1 MGALAGHLAHLQENL
16 DFTFGELKD
25 ILGAVATADMP
36 VVEKVDGQNIFF
48 KISVDPATG
57 ELRTARNA
65 GDLHK
70 GGMSPEEFAA
80 KWQGHPAESAFMNG
94 FGAIDRGLSGM
105 NASSLKDI
113 FTPTS
118 TDGQRFINAEI
129 VYSGNPNVINYGGDY
144 IVMHNLQEFDES
156 GKLVDIQLRDAD
168 FQNLIQGI
176 EEAQQQMDGET
187 WKVVGPQITKLQDL
201 SATDIQDKF
210 NTKLNKLGVTDSMT
224 LGDFVENSLRE
235 QVVGNLP
242 IPVHK
247 QEKIV
252 KRILG
257 LGQGLSD
264 ADVPNLKDIK
274 VGLSKESQKKV
285 SALAT
290 KVNSQKTVAAVL
302 MPVELAIHDFATEV
316 LAGLSSA
323 LSGDHDNEISRLKAQ
338 LEDAK
343 EKIMSARD
351 AKSDARREMLS
362 RQLNKLG
369 DSNNIA
375 SSIEGIVFEHPPGS
389 KALYKLTGA
398 FAPLNQ
404 IIGASYRIPKN
415 QSEHLIRRYVKGF
428 LAG

>member
-25 ILGAVATADMP
+25 ILGSVAAGETP

-65 GDLHK
+65 GDLNK
-70 GGMSPEEFAA
+70 GGMSPEEFSA
-80 KWQGHPAESAFMNG
+80 KWTGHPAESAFMNG
-94 FGAIDRGLSGM
+94 FGAIDRALSGM
-105 NASSLKDI
+105 NANTLKDI
-113 FTPTS
+113 FTPAS
-118 TDGQRFINAEI
+118 VDGQRFINAEI
-129 VYSGNPNVINYGGDY
+129 VYTGNPNVINYGGDY
-144 IVMHNLQEFDES
+144 IVMHNLQEFDEN
-156 GKLVDIQLRDAD
+156 GKLVDVQLQGAE
-168 FQNLIQGI
+168 FQNLVQGI
-176 EEAQQQMDGET
+176 EDSQKQMDNES
-187 WKVVGPQITKLQDL
+187 WKVIGPQITKLQDL

-210 NTKLNKLGVTDSMT
+210 NSKLSALGVTDSMT
-224 LGDFVENSLRE
+224 LGDFVENRLRD
-235 QVVGNLP
+235 QVVGRLA

-274 VGLSKESQKKV
+274 AGLSKEAQKKV

-290 KVNSQKTVAAVL
+290 KVNSQKTVGAVL
-302 MPVELAIHDFATEV
+302 APVELAIHDFATEV
-316 LAGLSSA
+316 LSGLSSA
-323 LSGDHDNEISRLKAQ
+323 LSDDHDNEISRLKMQ
-338 LEDAK
+338 LDDAK

-351 AKSDARREMLS
+351 DKSDARREMLT

-369 DSNNIA
+369 DPSNIA

-415 QSEHLIRRYVKGF
+415 QSENLIRRYVKGF